1 MNSRDL
7 NTGLSDS
14 MITQDMM
21 TASET
26 AVARL
31 AAIEDRLKTPDL
43 DEQEKRRI
51 HLQKTRL
58 LNEVDKKSEAW
69 ELARSTFDAYL
80 QDKDYEGAVDAC
92 DALFLTEQDQSLAAL
107 GMGVWLGVT
116 FPIDADLSIAM
127 LQHIVD
133 ETPEDADGAAVAAA
147 TAHYIADMR
156 TEGTQRDK
164 LLFFT
169 NQMLGNVARRHS
181 KVESQD
187 QFEFWMNKLELN
199 DPTKFLVRMR
209 NIIDVLVQDDW
220 WFERD
225 ALQTEIPD
233 H

>member
-51 HLQKTRL
+51 HLEKTRL
-58 LNEVDKKSEAW
+58 LSEVDKKSEAW